1 MHLLYMCVCLSVR
14 NEQHNTMSKLH
25 QKFTKEGDLFL
36 GQKVIEV
43 QRIGAPQDIWYKL
56 GNYSVVATVTS

>member
-1 MHLLYMCVCLSVR
+1 MIDHVTGDCCHR
-14 NEQHNTMSKLH
+14 NERHDTMGKIQLKITH
-25 QKFTKEGDLFL
+25 EGDIFL

-56 GNYSVVATVTS
+56 GE